1 MLFYFPLR
9 FTVLSLVSIHQRQSH
24 QRPLQ
29 SGFSAVNI
37 GLWILFRQTSL
48 CTDSGLVGSLAI
60 DVFRPLAG
68 FREDRYLLR
77 QDL

>member
-29 SGFSAVNI
+29 SGFSAINI

-48 CTDSGLVGSLAI
+48 CADPGLVGSLSI
-60 DVFRPLAG
+60 NILRPLAG
-68 FREDRYLLR
+68 FCEDRHLLW